1 MAINDPLGLVGF
13 FNNSGGGS
21 GSTAAKDLNYQQDLL
36 SYLMSPNTGMGT
48 GTYDPMIAVPPE
60 YIPPATTIL
69 DSFESSPT
77 PVMQGVARKI
87 RAKLIDPA
95 NAVAEIATTLG
106 ITDTVSQ
113 NGMDMKSIRDAVAS
127 MFDEVTSVTDAE
139 NKHTASIK
147 DWETTNQYGKGGFSQ
162 PYEQYAIDTLPFS
175 SKVIEAQD
183 QLDWLRRETEMN
195 RGKGPGYEADRQAL
209 YEKMLSEANFAS
221 NNVST
226 TSTSSTTLGEGAG
239 AGTGSDMLGGGTN
252 TISNTG
258 RGSISNSGRGS
269 ISNTDSRVIS
279 DTSNNSISNSGR
291 GSISDSGRGSISNTK
306 EDSSSK
312 YDITTGLK
320 PTTTNQV
327 SSPNQDQN
335 ARLGIALSY
344 KAAEQARAKDP
355 NEEKRKKLE
364 RSLLIMKMAELAAA
378 KYQGRT
384 PFSDQMAG
392 RASTV

>member
-13 FNNSGGGS
+13 FDNSGGGGG

-69 DSFESSPT
+69 DSFENSST

-106 ITDTVSQ
+106 ITDTVSK

-175 SKVIEAQD
+175 STVQD
-183 QLDWLRRETEMN
+183 QQTQLDWLRRESEMGREN
-195 RGKGPGYEADRQAL
+195 FAPKSEAQRQAL
-209 YEKMLSEANFAS
+209 YEKMLSEANFRSDDES
-221 NNVST
+221 NVKDDFSKEKM
-226 TSTSSTTLGEGAG
+226 GWVGAAESNMIG
-239 AGTGSDMLGGGTN
+239 DAGP
-252 TISNTG
+252 TIAEFNRS
-258 RGSISNSGRGS
+258 
-269 ISNTDSRVIS
+269 
-279 DTSNNSISNSGR
+279 
-291 GSISDSGRGSISNTK
+291 
-306 EDSSSK
+306 
-312 YDITTGLK
+312 TGLGPVK
-320 PTTTNQV
+320 DVPAIAEYNRQTGLAPATAPKKSTD
-327 SSPNQDQN
+327 NQDYN
-335 ARLGIALSY
+335 ARLGMALSL
-344 KAAEQARAKDP
+344 KAGEQTRYKDP

-364 RSLLIMKMAELAAA
+364 RSLLINKMAELAAA